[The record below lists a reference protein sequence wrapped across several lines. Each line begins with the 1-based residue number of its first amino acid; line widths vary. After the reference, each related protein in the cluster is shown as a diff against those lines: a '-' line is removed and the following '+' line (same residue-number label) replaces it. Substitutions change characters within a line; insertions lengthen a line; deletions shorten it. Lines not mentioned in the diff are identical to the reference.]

1 MADKPEYRVYRAR
14 RGFLSRFRARDRG
27 RFDPPDQAQPAPP
40 PSTAAGR
47 RPASSGAAAAPAT
60 LDRPADRLRPEPRE
74 PVERPGLLRP
84 TPPAERGRRITPKRV
99 LVAFAIAIVGWTLL
113 SFVLFMISAHVQSGK
128 VPERVKAALDD
139 GGNMITSANNILVLG
154 SDRRPGQSGPS
165 RADTIMLMRYGGGKA
180 SRLSIPRDTL
190 APIPGHGETKINAAF
205 AYGGTPLMIETVKQF
220 LGVKVNHVVEIDF
233 RNFPK
238 FVDALGGVKM
248 RFDDCIVSHF
258 EGRTPHYGCKGNF
271 RHCKASGAKEHLNG
285 KQALDVV
292 RIRKNS
298 CAPAES
304 DLTRARRQQQFLE
317 AVKGRVLSPWAFPRW
332 PWAAW
337 EAPRAIKSDMGGFA
351 LLSLFFD
358 SEVSGSLKPTILKP
372 INPGANPLEVSP
384 AEKQDAVRKFLD
396 G

>member
-14 RGFLSRFRARDRG
+14 RGLLSRLLNRDRS
-27 RFDPPDQAQPAPP
+27 RFEPPAEAPP
-40 PSTAAGR
+40 TAPPRTAAGR
-47 RPASSGAAAAPAT
+47 TPPAGGAPSPPAS
-60 LDRPADRLRPEPRE
+60 LDRPADRLRPEPAE

-84 TPPAERGRRITPKRV
+84 APPAERPRRITPRRV
-99 LVAFAIAIVGWTLL
+99 LVALAIAIVGWALL

-128 VPERVKAALDD
+128 VPDRVKAALDD
-139 GGNMITSANNILVLG
+139 GGNMLTSANNILVLG
-154 SDRRPGQSGPS
+154 SDRRPGEHGPS

-180 SRLSIPRDTL
+180 ARLSIPRDTL
-190 APIPGHGETKINAAF
+190 APIPGHGSTKINAAYAF
-205 AYGGTPLMIETVKQF
+205 GGTRLMIETVKQF
-220 LGVKVNHVVEIDF
+220 LGIEVNHVVEVDF
-233 RNFPK
+233 RHFPK

-248 RFDDCIVSHF
+248 RFDGCIVSHF
-258 EGRTPHYGCKGNF
+258 EGRNPHYGCKGKF
-271 RHCKASGAKEHLNG
+271 RRCRASHEKQHLNG

-292 RIRKNS
+292 RIRKNI

-304 DLTRARRQQQFLE
+304 DLTRARRQQKFLE
-317 AVKGRVLSPWAFPRW
+317 AVKGRIFSPWAFPRW

-337 EAPRAIKSDMGGFA
+337 EAPRAIKSDMAGPT
-351 LLSLFFD
+351 LLALFFD
-358 SEVSGSLKPTILKP
+358 SEVSGSLKPTILEP